1 MLGVLPGLVGTVQAT
16 ETVKLLLGIGETLAG
31 RLLIYDA
38 LRMRFSELKLRKDPD
53 CPVCGSN
60 PTVRE
65 LVDYDASCG
74 VEPVPAGEPV
84 EVTPLPETDFNIS
97 PEDLKARMDRG
108 DKPFLLDVREP
119 VEFQIARLEG
129 ATLIPVGELVARQG
143 ELDPDAEIIV
153 YCHLGVRSANATA
166 FLRSAGFA
174 HARNLVGGI
183 EAWSRR
189 IDPSVSR
196 Y

>member
-1 MLGVLPGLVGTVQAT
+1 MCGTH
-16 ETVKLLLGIGETLAG
+16 
-31 RLLIYDA
+31 
-38 LRMRFSELKLRKDPD
+38 
-53 CPVCGSN
+53 
-60 PTVRE
+60 PTVHE
-65 LVDYDASCG
+65 LIDYEAFCGTSRAPAASPDEHG
-74 VEPVPAGEPV
+74 PPPEP
-84 EVTPLPETDFNIS
+84 DFNIA

-108 DKPFLLDVREP
+108 DAPFLLDVREP

-143 ELDPDAEIIV
+143 ELDPDAEIVV

-174 HARNLVGGI
+174 SARNLVGGI
-183 EAWSRR
+183 DAWSRR
-189 IDPSVSR
+189 VDPTVPR